1 MSGST
6 STTTTNPVIN
16 QRQWSSNLF
25 KPLDMSAIPGYPRQ
39 MPPKYEKWLPKFTG
53 IDAIGA
59 EEHMSSFWAFFQLH
73 PIADDAEDLVMK
85 LFSAT
90 LYDAARRW
98 YLSLPDGSI
107 KTMDKLEEI
116 FLKRWSI
123 KEDPNMLLT
132 RLYGIAKRENES
144 IREFHTRF
152 EAALQRVPPSHQ
164 PKDDYLVHLYTR
176 SFNGQLGYLLRDKNP
191 QSIQEAQELATKIE
205 GNLLSAKIEPF
216 ANPRAKIDV
225 KQKAVHN
232 AEPASDLCTSISKL
246 QISVDTIM
254 KNQEEMMNRIVKL
267 ERSQTQAPRPPFK
280 GPFQKGNQ
288 NQRPKNDNEVPN
300 TLASTNA
307 VDDSPWCLECCE
319 AHWED
324 ECPFYADQQQVN
336 TFDFFSDCP
345 QINITDEEHQQAMKE
360 AARAARLAIINNL
373 DPESREKL
381 KKKEIQVYQRRN
393 PSQSTSGQSKTSEVP
408 PPKKTKAD
416 AITLDFDF
424 EGALAKM
431 HVNVPLKEAIKIPT
445 IKQRFN
451 NFFAGA
457 PEPEDPPI
465 MLQANH
471 FRIHYGD
478 NPPFFMTLQMNNKYL
493 NNCMLDT
500 GAGANMMSLKV
511 MQQMGL
517 KVTRP
522 YKNVCGFESKSVP
535 THGVIENIEVRLKEF
550 PEKIVYIDIIVVD
563 VPDVWGM
570 LLSRKFGA
578 MIGGSLE
585 MDLTFLR
592 LPLKDGTSGR
602 LLNVPLTETHVH
614 DVVPAKNEQ
623 QKDVIQTLQDYSP
636 EDMPFTT
643 EEEFDQIEWPK
654 KEEYQKLL
662 DQFQNKEVGT
672 VKILKRPK
680 DEEDVQIRPSQQEEF
695 TPEAHPPPSVQY
707 TRVIQGDER
716 RKIRKYKEGELV
728 WMWDTQK
735 GEPTNVKGSVQSWL
749 GPFKVGMES
758 VNDSYYLSTLEGRRR
773 PLPISG
779 RLLKPHQGGGT

>member
-1 MSGST
+1 MST
-6 STTTTNPVIN
+6 SQTGTTNPVNN
-16 QRQWSSNLF
+16 QRQWSSTLF

-53 IDAIGA
+53 TDATSA
-59 EEHMSSFWAFFQLH
+59 EEHMSNFWAFFQLH
-73 PIADDAEDLVMK
+73 PISDDAEDLVMK

-98 YLSLPDGSI
+98 YLGLPDGSI
-107 KTMDKLEEI
+107 KTMDRLEEI
-116 FLKRWSI
+116 FLRRWSI

-132 RLYGIAKRENES
+132 RLNGIARRENES

-152 EAALQRVPPSHQ
+152 EALLQRIPPSHH
-164 PKDDYLVHLYTR
+164 PKDDYLVHIYTR
-176 SFNGQLGYLLRDKNP
+176 SFNGQLGYLLRDKDP

-205 GNLLSAKIEPF
+205 GNLLSSKIEPF
-216 ANPRAKIDV
+216 ANPRGKIDI
-225 KQKAVHN
+225 KQKVVHN

-246 QISVDTIM
+246 QASVDSIM
-254 KNQEEMMNRIVKL
+254 KNQEEMMNRIVRL
-267 ERSQTQAPRPPFK
+267 EKSQTQAPRPPFK

-288 NQRPKNDNEVPN
+288 NYKPKNENEVPN
-300 TLASTNA
+300 TLASANV
-307 VDDSPWCLECCE
+307 VDENPWCLECSE
-319 AHWED
+319 AHWEN
-324 ECPFYADQQQVN
+324 ECPYNASQQQVN
-336 TFDFFSDCP
+336 NFDCFSGFP
-345 QINITDEEHQQAMKE
+345 QINITDAEHQQALKE

-373 DPESREKL
+373 DQESREKL
-381 KKKEIQVYQRRN
+381 KKQEVQVYRRKN
-393 PSQSTSGQSKTSEVP
+393 PNQTTNDQSKSSEVL
-408 PPKKTKAD
+408 PPKTSKAD
-416 AITLDFDF
+416 KITLDFDF
-424 EGALAKM
+424 EGALSKM
-431 HVNVPLKEAIKIPT
+431 HVNVPLKEAVKIPS
-445 IKQRFN
+445 IKERFN
-451 NFFAGA
+451 TFFSGTA
-457 PEPEDPPI
+457 EPMDPPI
-465 MLQANH
+465 MLQADH
-471 FRIHYGD
+471 FRIQYGE
-478 NPPFFMTLQMNNKYL
+478 NPPFFMTLMMNNKYL

-522 YKNVCGFESKSVP
+522 YRNVCGFESKAIP
-535 THGVIENIEVRLKEF
+535 THGVVENVEVQLKEF
-550 PEKIVYIDIIVVD
+550 PEKTVHIDIIVVD

-592 LPLKDGTSGR
+592 LPLKDGTTGR
-602 LLNVPLTETHVH
+602 LLNMPITGTHVQ
-614 DVVPAKNEQ
+614 DVAPTVNEA
-623 QKDVIQTLQDYSP
+623 QKDVIQTLQEYSP

-643 EEEFDQIEWPK
+643 EEDFDQIEWPK
-654 KEEYQKLL
+654 KEEYQQLL

-680 DEEDVQIRPSQQEEF
+680 NEEDVQIHPSQQETF
-695 TPEAHPPPSVQY
+695 IPEAHPPPSVQY
-707 TRVIQGDER
+707 TRVVQGTNKH
-716 RKIRKYKEGELV
+716 KIRKYKEGELV
-728 WMWDTQK
+728 WMWDIQK
-735 GEPTNVKGSVQSWL
+735 GEPTNVKGSTQSWL

-758 VNDSYYLSTLEGRRR
+758 VDNSYYLSTLEGRRR